1 VKIRGAFVFNQVIAV
16 IPAAGSGTRM
26 GSARSKQFM
35 DLCGK
40 PMLAITLERF
50 QECNLVDGIV
60 VVVSE
65 QNIASCTREIV
76 NRYGLSK
83 VTAVVSGGRRRQE
96 SVRSGIEA
104 AANSSTWILVHDSAR
119 PLVTLKL
126 IERVIMAGK
135 GYRAV
140 IPGIPVKDTLKEI
153 DARGRV
159 VKTVERGALWAIQT
173 PQIFRYE
180 DILLAHK
187 KAREEDW
194 EGVTDDAFLIEK
206 MGIPVDVIEGE
217 ETNIKITTMKDLE
230 LARFFLCPSREP

>member
-1 VKIRGAFVFNQVIAV
+1 
-16 IPAAGSGTRM
+16 
-26 GSARSKQFM
+26 
-35 DLCGK
+35 
-40 PMLAITLERF
+40 
-50 QECNLVDGIV
+50 
-60 VVVSE
+60 
-65 QNIASCTREIV
+65 
-76 NRYGLSK
+76 
-83 VTAVVSGGRRRQE
+83 
-96 SVRSGIEA
+96 
-104 AANSSTWILVHDSAR
+104 
-119 PLVTLKL
+119 
-126 IERVIMAGK
+126 MAGK